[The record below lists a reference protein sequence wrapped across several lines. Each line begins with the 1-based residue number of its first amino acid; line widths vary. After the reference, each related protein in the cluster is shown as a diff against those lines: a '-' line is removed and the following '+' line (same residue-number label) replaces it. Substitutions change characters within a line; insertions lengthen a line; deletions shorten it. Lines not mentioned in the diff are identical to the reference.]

1 MGVLYVKVCQVYK
14 QYELMMLSASAGAFD
29 IPKPSANQKKSKLV
43 FRTMLASVIIYG
55 VSWTPKELMRLLCFL
70 KIIRQTPDTVRVFVL
85 FQAFTTLHS
94 LCNPVL
100 YACTYSQFRYQFCK
114 QVNMVKAITLSIL
127 KCDWFKMKQ
136 LCGLNSSKTIAKLI
150 PIENKTHRNGSSNT
164 NTDFG
169 YGSTNNFLSDSFIA
183 SNRTWSSTKS

>member
-1 MGVLYVKVCQVYK
+1 MVHCGCVSTGVYFRRGFISYVKLGGLFFRDFFKETVCQ
-14 QYELMMLSASAGAFD
+14 LNLGS
-29 IPKPSANQKKSKLV
+29 V
-43 FRTMLASVIIYG
+43 FR
-55 VSWTPKELMRLLCFL
+55 
-70 KIIRQTPDTVRVFVL
+70 
-85 FQAFTTLHS
+85 